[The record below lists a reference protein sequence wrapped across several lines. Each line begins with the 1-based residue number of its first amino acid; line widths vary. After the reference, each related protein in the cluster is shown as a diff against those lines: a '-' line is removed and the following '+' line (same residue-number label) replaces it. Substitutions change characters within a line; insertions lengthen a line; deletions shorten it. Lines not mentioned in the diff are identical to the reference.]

1 MNNITLAGPSLKIND
16 PALRTGHISSPRRAI
31 YMFEILR
38 ANAGGYFWR
47 LKGANGETL
56 CHSEV
61 YTSKQSAQTG
71 VDTAKRVAPLAQV
84 HDRT

>member
-1 MNNITLAGPSLKIND
+1 LNTITLAGPSSKIND
-16 PALRTGHISSPRRAI
+16 PALRTGLIFGPRRAS

-61 YTSKQSAQTG
+61 YTSKQSAQAG
-71 VDTAKRVAPLAQV
+71 VDAAKRVAPLAQV